1 MCNSIPDLPD
11 STKHSLRRGGR
22 WYESEKG
29 GKGSLVGLGEKRIEI
44 TEKL

>member
-22 WYESEKG
+22 WYKSEKG
-29 GKGSLVGLGEKRIEI
+29 GKGKFGGAGRKTLKI
-44 TEKL
+44 